1 MVASGKSAR
10 EWVTDGDSER
20 REALV
25 RIVVRER
32 ASGAEHEVTMS
43 EPVYS
48 LRLEPGC
55 DFDTDTIRFTIST
68 PIRPNETYNYDMA
81 RYTRTLVQ
89 SQAGSAGL
97 SPERYSLGRL
107 WATAWDGERI
117 PVSVV
122 HRRDLPLDGSAPCL
136 LYGYGAYGWSV
147 DPAFAPVEPL
157 GSTVHYTEFSG
168 VGIVNLPALSGTPI
182 AADERQLLS
191 VNIATCDGADCVREP
206 VAGTLAQV
214 SAGEITS
221 RGASWLATNE
231 EGNVAFEVS
240 ALEGESIDVM
250 LDTVGAGAPEPRFAC
265 TNLDTGQRLAAAW
278 VDGREGSFVR
288 VSSPL
293 KGDIRCDVTLARTEG
308 AA

>member
-1 MVASGKSAR
+1 MEGGAMHAQLRAATKHGLALFMALLLGSVAFPMIASATVQPSDPSVQPLPILVLNCQEDPGEVNPGGGR
-10 EWVTDGDSER
+10 GVSP
-20 REALV
+20 EAL
-25 RIVVRER
+25 REQFGCEP
-32 ASGAEHEVTMS
+32 AAGVAVTIYNLDIDFGA
-43 EPVYS
+43 
-48 LRLEPGC
+48 RC
-55 DFDTDTIRFTIST
+55 DTDEAGICT
-68 PIRPNETYNYDMA
+68 
-81 RYTRTLVQ
+81 VQ
-89 SQAGSAGL
+89 A
-97 SPERYSLGRL
+97 PPDPKRRL
-107 WATAWDGERI
+107 TVAVHTA
-117 PVSVV
+117 
-122 HRRDLPLDGSAPCL
+122 
-136 LYGYGAYGWSV
+136 SV